1 MNKPNESVDAGAPVI
16 THAEGGSPRSSAG
29 LHMGKFAALISRLL
43 WAGALTG
50 ALSGQALGSDTG
62 LHQKTATFNV
72 YLGVVPA
79 KTLKDQPR
87 LADEHKTLHGGLAR
101 EPDSRHLT
109 ASVRDIRTDKQ
120 VLDATVIAE
129 VRHKHWTQKA
139 IERPL
144 EKMWIGDT
152 ITYGNFFV
160 MSEHGEYEIRL
171 KIYLPQGA
179 HAEVASFTYREPDG

>member
-1 MNKPNESVDAGAPVI
+1 MNKPNESVDAGAPAI
-16 THAEGGSPRSSAG
+16 AHAEGGLLRSNAG
-29 LHMGKFAALISRLL
+29 LHMGKFAARISRLL
-43 WAGALTG
+43 MAGALTV

-79 KTLKDQPR
+79 KTLRDQPR
-87 LADEHKTLHGGLAR
+87 LVDRHKSLHDGLAR
-101 EPDSRHLT
+101 ESDSQHLT
-109 ASVRDIRTDKQ
+109 ASVRDIGTDKQ

-129 VRHKHWTQKA
+129 VRHKRWAHKA

-144 EKMWIGDT
+144 EKMWIGET
-152 ITYGNFFV
+152 VTYGNFFV
-160 MSEHGEYEIRL
+160 MSEHGDYEIRT

-179 HAEVASFTYREPDG
+179 HAEVANFTYRKPDG

>member
-1 MNKPNESVDAGAPVI
+1 MNKPNNSVATGAP
-16 THAEGGSPRSSAG
+16 A
-29 LHMGKFAALISRLL
+29 FARVLL
-43 WAGALTG
+43 WTG
-50 ALSGQALGSDTG
+50 LMAVALSGQALGRDSG
-62 LHQKTATFNV
+62 LHQKTASFNV

-79 KTLKDQPR
+79 KTLRDQPR
-87 LADEHKTLHGGLAR
+87 LADEHKTMHDGLAR

-129 VRHKHWTQKA
+129 VRHKRWTHKA

-152 ITYGNFFV
+152 VTYGNFFV
-160 MSEHGEYEIRL
+160 MSEHGDYEIRL
-171 KIYLPQGA
+171 KIYLPQGVK
-179 HAEVASFTYREPDG
+179 AEIADFTYRKPDG

>member
-1 MNKPNESVDAGAPVI
+1 MNNPNNSVGTGASVFA
-16 THAEGGSPRSSAG
+16 HA
-29 LHMGKFAALISRLL
+29 LL
-43 WAGALTG
+43 WVGMLAVV
-50 ALSGQALGSDTG
+50 LSGQALGRDAG

-79 KTLKDQPR
+79 KTLRDQPR
-87 LADEHKTLHGGLAR
+87 LVDQHKTLHGGLAR
-101 EPDSRHLT
+101 EPDSQHLT
-109 ASVRDIRTDKQ
+109 ASVRDIGTDKQ

-129 VRHKHWTQKA
+129 VRHKRWTKKS

-152 ITYGNFFV
+152 VTYGNFFA
-160 MSEHGEYEIRL
+160 MPEHGDYEIRL

-179 HAEVASFTYREPDG
+179 HAEVANFTYRKPDG

>member
-1 MNKPNESVDAGAPVI
+1 MNKPNNSVDTGAPVS
-16 THAEGGSPRSSAG
+16 THDNSGLLRLSLGERMRSSVPS
-29 LHMGKFAALISRLL
+29 ISIMLL
-43 WAGALTG
+43 AGALT
-50 ALSGQALGSDTG
+50 AVLPGQVLGRDAE
-62 LHQKTATFNV
+62 LQQKTATFNV
-72 YLGVVPA
+72 YLGVVPVKA
-79 KTLKDQPR
+79 LRDQPR
-87 LADEHKTLHGGLAR
+87 LADQHKTLHDGLAR

-129 VRHKHWTQKA
+129 VRHKRWTHKA

-160 MSEHGEYEIRL
+160 MSEHGDYEIRL

-179 HAEVASFTYREPDG
+179 HPEVANFTYRKPDG